1 MVISDYF
8 LLFFLLRLSSFSRT
22 LRKIEESTFIARKK
36 KNMITLVNLIFT
48 IVIIAHLLSCLRI
61 KIAKIE
67 DDLGG
72 YSWLLKRNIDKEE
85 WYIQYI
91 ESYYFNTVTMVTVGY
106 GDIYPVTPAEQV
118 VSIVIMI
125 VSCGVFA
132 YSVNTIGVVFTNL
145 AGEEQ

>member
-1 MVISDYF
+1 M
-8 LLFFLLRLSSFSRT
+8 
-22 LRKIEESTFIARKK
+22 
-36 KNMITLVNLIFT
+36 
-48 IVIIAHLLSCLRI
+48 IIAHLLSCLWI